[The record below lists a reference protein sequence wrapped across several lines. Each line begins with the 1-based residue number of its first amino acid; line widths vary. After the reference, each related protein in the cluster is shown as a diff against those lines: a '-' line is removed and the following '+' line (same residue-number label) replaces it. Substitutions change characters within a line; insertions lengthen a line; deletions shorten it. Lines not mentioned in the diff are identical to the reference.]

1 MSILSRVTEMCTFS
15 FRLATAVTLWG
26 ACGATAVWGAAT
38 SAVCGARVPG
48 GARGWRETSRTI
60 STGTVTSSRV
70 GIVTAPAGKGEF
82 LNGMMWA
89 IEQDVHIA
97 RLALELIFPFPQKI

>member
-1 MSILSRVTEMCTFS
+1 MCTYS

-26 ACGATAVWGAAT
+26 ACGVTAVSGAAT

-60 STGTVTSSRV
+60 STDTVTSSRA
-70 GIVTAPAGKGEF
+70 GIVTAPAEKGGLFNGTKWF
-82 LNGMMWA
+82 L
-89 IEQDVHIA
+89 EQGRVDV
-97 RLALELIFPFPQKI
+97 